1 MRKIGKKEARLV
13 EEFNV
18 NKEHQAELQR
28 QLRVL
33 EKHGKEMKYKLDQRY
48 INIHGNAQSDDLIV
62 TKVTVPRKG
71 YSVPEGTQDKWTVT
85 TKLASTNKIA

>member
-13 EEFNV
+13 EEFNA

-33 EKHGKEMKYKLDQRY
+33 DKQGKEMRAQLKQRY
-48 INIHGNAQSDDLIV
+48 INVHGNAQSEDLIV
-62 TKVTVPRKG
+62 TTVTVNRDG
-71 YSVPEGTQDKWTVT
+71 YTVGAKSFDKFSVTPKRV
-85 TKLASTNKIA
+85 

>member
-48 INIHGNAQSDDLIV
+48 INIHGNAQSNSLIV
-62 TKVTVPRKG
+62 TTVTVNRDG
-71 YSVPEGTQDKWTVT
+71 YTVAPKSYDKFSVT
-85 TKLASTNKIA
+85 TKIA

>member
-13 EEFNV
+13 EEFNA

-33 EKHGKEMKYKLDQRY
+33 DKQGKEMRAELKQRY
-48 INIHGNAQSDDLIV
+48 IKVFGDAQSDSHIV
-62 TKVTVPRKG
+62 TMTTVDRNGYTVAPTTYDK
-71 YSVPEGTQDKWTVT
+71 YSVT
-85 TKLASTNKIA
+85 AKIS